1 MRSSR
6 SLLLAL
12 ALSTGA
18 AATARAQAPTSLL
31 YYPQRASINLLGIP
45 FGYVSGEYEAFTT
58 EEISLG
64 GAAGID
70 TDSESWLEAKVRYYP
85 SAAGPRGIAVGL
97 SAGLARQRAYTNDDC
112 DFVCTDAEGP
122 LDGGFTLGA
131 FVDYS
136 WLVGRR
142 ERFYIGT
149 GVGAK
154 RVFGLEDGTSDDG
167 FIEDYRKVLPILR
180 FQTGLVF

>member
-12 ALSTGA
+12 AVSTGA

-85 SAAGPRGIAVGL
+85 SADGPRGIAVGL

-154 RVFGLEDGTSDDG
+154 RVFGVKDRTLPDGG
-167 FIEDYRKVLPILR
+167 EEDYREVLPIVR
-180 FQTGLVF
+180 FQTGIVF